1 LTINVALFFSLLH
14 FMGLFGGRS
23 AETVLG
29 RHGGVKA
36 QALKGKVA
44 LVTGGNSG
52 AGFETAKTLALAGA
66 RVIIAGRRM
75 DAVQQAV
82 LSIQAALQKA
92 GSDGSVDA
100 VPTQMCDLESLP
112 MVCAYSSAFLAH
124 IGADTQL
131 HLLVLNAGVMF
142 QPYR

>member
-1 LTINVALFFSLLH
+1 
-14 FMGLFGGRS
+14 MGLFGGTS
-23 AETVLG
+23 ASTVLG

-44 LVTGGNSG
+44 LITGGNSG

-82 LSIQAALQKA
+82 LSIQAVIQKA
-92 GSDGSVDA
+92 GSGGSVEA
-100 VPTQMCDLESLP
+100 VPTQACDLASLP
-112 MVCAYSSAFLAH
+112 MVCEYASAFLAH
-124 IGADTQL
+124 IGAQSQL

>member
-1 LTINVALFFSLLH
+1 
-14 FMGLFGGRS
+14 MGLFGGRS
-23 AETVLG
+23 AETVLV

-36 QALKGKVA
+36 QALKGKLA

-66 RVIIAGRRM
+66 RVIIAGRRL

-82 LSIQAALQKA
+82 LSIQAAIQKA

-124 IGADTQL
+124 IGTSQL

>member
-1 LTINVALFFSLLH
+1 
-14 FMGLFGGRS
+14 MGLFGGTS
-23 AETVLG
+23 AEKVLE

-82 LSIQAALQKA
+82 LSIQTAIQKA

-112 MVCAYSSAFLAH
+112 MVSAYSSAFLAH